1 MKNTLVCA
9 FALLLATLP
18 VAGCGGEQAQV
29 KTPEEQLA
37 EELARADEEAQRRDD
52 DLHRFDEATTDSEE
66 AAKFDERQAELE
78 LKRATRSAQDCPA
91 SLPEEEQKSFQKG
104 VATVTLTFS
113 NEGRVKERGI
123 SSNYDDTAVGTCVL
137 RAMGAVIVPVY
148 QGPEK
153 TIEWEVDLTGD
164 AEKASAEEA
173 KKSAK

>member
-9 FALLLATLP
+9 FALLLAALP
-18 VAGCGGEQAQV
+18 LAGCGGEQAQV

-37 EELARADEEAQRRDD
+37 EELALAEEEARRRDD

-66 AAKFDERQAELE
+66 AAQFDQRQAELE
-78 LKRATRSAQDCPA
+78 LKRATRSAQDCPG
-91 SLPEEEQKSFQKG
+91 SLPEEERKLFQKG

-113 NEGRVKERGI
+113 NEGRVKQRSI

-164 AEKASAEEA
+164 PEASAEEA